1 MTKIVNL
8 TQHPATPEQVEA
20 GVFDLQGET
29 LSLLKKLLN
38 FDAPPSEFDL
48 ANDAISIAAIADR
61 TGARTAML
69 GGAPFLMAPLE
80 SKLLEFGLD
89 PVYAFSRRES
99 VETVMPDGSV
109 RKTAIFK
116 HIGFVTACQI

>member
-1 MTKIVNL
+1 MNRIINL
-8 TQHPATPEQVEA
+8 TQHPATPEQLEA
-20 GVFDLQGET
+20 GVFDLKGTE
-29 LSLLKKLLN
+29 LAWLKNLLN

-61 TGARTAML
+61 TGEKTAMI

-80 SKLLEFGLD
+80 SKLIEFGLA

-99 VETVMPDGSV
+99 VETVQDDGSV
-109 RKTAIFK
+109 RKTTVFN
-116 HIGFVTACQI
+116 HIGFVPACQI

>member
-1 MTKIVNL
+1 MSKIVNL

-20 GVFDLQGET
+20 GVFDLKGAD
-29 LSLLKKLLN
+29 LAWLKNLLN

-80 SKLLEFGLD
+80 SKLIEFGLD

-99 VETVMPDGSV
+99 VETVREDGTV
-109 RKTAIFK
+109 VKTAIFK
-116 HIGFVTACQI
+116 HVGFVPACQI